1 MAKDANSN
9 DIAAIRDI
17 FVSTGM
23 SRSGAAKAV
32 LTFSDKA
39 AAIAVYEV
47 ARTWF
52 FYQEQEGGGQKKF
65 FNSVKW
71 WLRNYRDGEQPPAP
85 GYGLTG
91 APPGP
96 SQH

>member
-1 MAKDANSN
+1 MAVHANRN
-9 DIAAIRDI
+9 DIAAIKDI
-17 FVSTGM
+17 FVSTGA
-23 SRSGAAKAV
+23 SWSGAAKAV
-32 LTFSDKA
+32 LTFDDPA
-39 AAIAVYEV
+39 PATALYEI

-52 FYQEQEGGGQKKF
+52 FYQEQEGGGHKKF

-71 WLRNYRDGEQPPAP
+71 WLRNYRDSDLPPAP

-96 SQH
+96 SQS

>member
-1 MAKDANSN
+1 MAVHANRN

-17 FVSTGM
+17 FVSTGA

-32 LTFSDKA
+32 LTFDDPA
-39 AAIAVYEV
+39 PATALYEI

-52 FYQEQEGGGQKKF
+52 FYREQEGGGRKKY

-71 WLRNYRDGEQPPAP
+71 WERNFRYDEQPPAW
-85 GYGLTG
+85 GY
-91 APPGP
+91 
-96 SQH
+96 